1 MSWEEVRIMPR
12 KSKDVLEKEKRRKQ
26 DLEQL
31 TPDDFF
37 KLKPMMSNDPDV
49 IVIQGMRTNG
59 KTYGVLEYCIRDY
72 KDHGRRFI
80 YARRLAESITKKNIA
95 ELLDPFMV
103 NPYVK
108 TPLIEELWGEGAK
121 IRYNVGKFE
130 VIKPDDPDFEKE
142 IIGYVESLST
152 TGTWK
157 SKYSD
162 AQNIYNFIL
171 DEFLPLKSE
180 RALPEEINSFEQATS
195 SVFRSHAENCKVF
208 LIGNT
213 VSVYSPYFTNFGI
226 NTFSMNQQGK
236 IYNIELPNEVGEPT
250 KVAFQWTPS
259 NTKISKQT
267 SKFMRSS
274 KIAMGEYEIDP
285 VAEIPHTDNE
295 RAHETLLCTF
305 FDNVMGINL
314 GIFIRRA
321 VWYSFET
328 DNYRTIQKP
337 NVREFLVIRQT
348 EKTSSYYH
356 LSNVKTLQYNTW
368 TNMDKMFKDIEDNV
382 GININDELLHNRVFS
397 ENMFTADYFYH
408 TYDFYRKL
416 GMRDLL

>member
-37 KLKPMMSNDPDV
+37 KLTPMMSNDPDV
-49 IVIQGMRTNG
+49 VVIQGMRSNG

-72 KDHGRRFI
+72 KKTGHRFI
-80 YARRLAESITKKNIA
+80 YTRRLAESITKKNIA

-130 VIKPDDPDFEKE
+130 VINPDDPDFEKE

-236 IYNIELPNEVGEPT
+236 IYNIELPNEIGEPT

-259 NTKISKQT
+259 NAKISKQT

-274 KIAMGEYEIDP
+274 KIASGDYEIDP

-328 DNYRTIQKP
+328 DNFRTIQKP
-337 NVREFLVIRQT
+337 NEREFLVIRQT

>member
-37 KLKPMMSNDPDV
+37 KLKPMMCNNPDV
-49 IVIQGMRTNG
+49 IVIQGMRSNG

-80 YARRLAESITKKNIA
+80 YTRRLAESITKKNIA

-195 SVFRSHAENCKVF
+195 SVFRSHAEKCKVF

-314 GIFIRRA
+314 GIFLRRA
-321 VWYSFET
+321 VWYSFES
-328 DNYRTIQKP
+328 DNYRTVQKP

>member
-49 IVIQGMRTNG
+49 IVIQGMRSNG

-80 YARRLAESITKKNIA
+80 YTRRLAESITKKNIA

-130 VIKPDDPDFEKE
+130 VINPDDQDFEKE

-314 GIFIRRA
+314 GIFLRRA

-328 DNYRTIQKP
+328 DNYRTVQKP

>member
-1 MSWEEVRIMPR
+1 MPR

-49 IVIQGMRTNG
+49 IVIQGMRSNG

-72 KDHGRRFI
+72 KTHGRRFI
-80 YARRLAESITKKNIA
+80 YTRRLAESITKKNIA

-130 VIKPDDPDFEKE
+130 VINPDDQDFEKE

-195 SVFRSHAENCKVF
+195 SVFRSHAEKCKVF

-314 GIFIRRA
+314 GIFLRRA
-321 VWYSFET
+321 VWYSFEC

>member
-37 KLKPMMSNDPDV
+37 KLKPMMCNDPDV
-49 IVIQGMRTNG
+49 IVIQGMRSNG

-80 YARRLAESITKKNIA
+80 YTRRLAESITKKNIA

-314 GIFIRRA
+314 GIFLRRA
-321 VWYSFET
+321 VWYSFEV
-328 DNYRTIQKP
+328 DNYRTVQKP

>member
-1 MSWEEVRIMPR
+1 MPR

-37 KLKPMMSNDPDV
+37 KLKPMMCNDPDV
-49 IVIQGMRTNG
+49 IVIQGMRSNG

-80 YARRLAESITKKNIA
+80 YTRRLAESITKKNIA

-314 GIFIRRA
+314 GIFLRRA
-321 VWYSFET
+321 VWYSFEV
-328 DNYRTIQKP
+328 DNYRTVQKP

>member
-80 YARRLAESITKKNIA
+80 YTRRLAESITKKNIA

-314 GIFIRRA
+314 GIFLRRA

>member
-49 IVIQGMRTNG
+49 IVIQGMRSNG

-80 YARRLAESITKKNIA
+80 YTRRLAESITKKNIA

-314 GIFIRRA
+314 GIFLRRA